1 MAKLLSIE
9 ETVVDELVQKGKLK
23 EVRIKDG
30 VERISQV
37 TVKEYLNRTDDK
49 NEVRPRKLW
58 LLFWMAALVVF
69 FGQLFTLGAQTKVE
83 SYLASGFVAWFVL
96 GNVGVGI
103 IFFLAAIFS
112 KDKKRFSGTK
122 PFIYREMWGLLLIYT
137 IIGIMPILYD
147 VYMVGGSNKT
157 NITAIPTIYLTPS
170 PLPTV
175 KVQKNQI
182 KTAAGVASS
191 SNSVECIGPDGK
203 QFNTT
208 MAECEKLNKD
218 WGKPVDYITNCQIG
232 GNCPKETRRIKK
244 SECDNGTCC
253 QIGSTWIFYTSV
265 SKCKQDQASARGS
278 SSGSGGSASYP
289 TSNQQNSSPK
299 VAFQATETTSKG
311 TYYCY
316 DNKVNS
322 MVSLQ
327 SLVKVERELYE
338 NCKNSESNK
347 NAFSQCWRETCSGLS
362 DTSACSSVCYNKAYA
377 SCADYYKP
385 YSENLS
391 KLNSMLWSNCP

>member
-1 MAKLLSIE
+1 MLSVE

-30 VERISQV
+30 VERISRA
-37 TVKEYLNRTDDK
+37 TVKEYLNNADGK
-49 NEVRPRKLW
+49 NEIHPRRLW
-58 LLFWMAALVVF
+58 LLFWVAAMIVF
-69 FGQLFTLGAQTKVE
+69 FGQLFILGAQTKIE
-83 SYLASGFVAWFVL
+83 NYMASGFVIWFIL
-96 GNVGVGI
+96 GNIGAGI
-103 IFFLAAIFS
+103 IFFLVAIFC
-112 KDKKRFSGTK
+112 KDKKNFSGK
-122 PFIYREMWGLLLIYT
+122 MPFIYREMWGLLLIYIFIGT
-137 IIGIMPILYD
+137 IPILYD
-147 VYMVGGSNKT
+147 VYLAGGNGKK
-157 NITAIPTIYLTPS
+157 NTAATSTTYPTPS
-170 PLPTV
+170 SFPTT
-175 KVQKNQI
+175 KIQKNSV
-182 KTAAGVASS
+182 KTAGGVASS
-191 SNSVECIGPDGK
+191 NNNIECIGPDGK

-208 MAECEKLNKD
+208 MAECEKLNKA
-218 WGKPVDYITNCQIG
+218 WGKPVDYMTNCQIG

-253 QIGSTWIFYTSV
+253 QIGSAWVFYTSV

-278 SSGSGGSASYP
+278 SGGSGGTVNYP
-289 TSNQQNSSPK
+289 TSSQNTSPK

-338 NCKNSESNK
+338 NCKSSESNK
-347 NAFSQCWRETCSGLS
+347 NTFSQCWKETCSGLS
-362 DTSACSSVCYNKAYA
+362 DTSACSSVCYDKAYA
-377 SCADYYKP
+377 SCADYYKT